1 MPELDIYEEDLTPEQ
16 RDIYDCIGSQ
26 AYEKLVQRY
35 GGLSIY
41 IAKADSVIRSARDEK
56 IRRDFNGYN
65 FKSRVRLP
73 LMKYNCRN
81 SLKRFICNTPNIYG
95 TVIITDNGTKYI
107 GGVFM
112 TSQQIFTIVFQLVLT
127 GGIGI
132 ITYFLKRTMDD
143 IDKCKSGLDKVRENY
158 VSKDEFDKCKTDIT
172 DVKQNYLTKED
183 FYREQ
188 LKTEQKLD
196 KIMDILM
203 EMKGEK

>member
-1 MPELDIYEEDLTPEQ
+1 
-16 RDIYDCIGSQ
+16 
-26 AYEKLVQRY
+26 
-35 GGLSIY
+35 
-41 IAKADSVIRSARDEK
+41 
-56 IRRDFNGYN
+56 
-65 FKSRVRLP
+65 
-73 LMKYNCRN
+73 
-81 SLKRFICNTPNIYG
+81 
-95 TVIITDNGTKYI
+95 
-107 GGVFM
+107 M

-172 DVKQNYLTKED
+172 DVKHNYLTKED

>member
-1 MPELDIYEEDLTPEQ
+1 
-16 RDIYDCIGSQ
+16 
-26 AYEKLVQRY
+26 
-35 GGLSIY
+35 
-41 IAKADSVIRSARDEK
+41 
-56 IRRDFNGYN
+56 
-65 FKSRVRLP
+65 
-73 LMKYNCRN
+73 
-81 SLKRFICNTPNIYG
+81 
-95 TVIITDNGTKYI
+95 
-107 GGVFM
+107 M

-158 VSKDEFDKCKTDIT
+158 
-172 DVKQNYLTKED
+172 

>member
-1 MPELDIYEEDLTPEQ
+1 
-16 RDIYDCIGSQ
+16 
-26 AYEKLVQRY
+26 
-35 GGLSIY
+35 
-41 IAKADSVIRSARDEK
+41 
-56 IRRDFNGYN
+56 
-65 FKSRVRLP
+65 
-73 LMKYNCRN
+73 
-81 SLKRFICNTPNIYG
+81 
-95 TVIITDNGTKYI
+95 
-107 GGVFM
+107 M

-196 KIMDILM
+196 KIMEKQMQLIRAGNFKENNGSVMRTINMLRYQYHKLKSVEYALPDIT
-203 EMKGEK
+203 KGEITDSVNYLYEAGYIHLRTVLSKEPSTLADSDFDDLEAKLTAKGISLLAGGINDPCIKL

>member
-1 MPELDIYEEDLTPEQ
+1 
-16 RDIYDCIGSQ
+16 
-26 AYEKLVQRY
+26 
-35 GGLSIY
+35 
-41 IAKADSVIRSARDEK
+41 
-56 IRRDFNGYN
+56 
-65 FKSRVRLP
+65 
-73 LMKYNCRN
+73 
-81 SLKRFICNTPNIYG
+81 
-95 TVIITDNGTKYI
+95 
-107 GGVFM
+107 M

-203 EMKGEK
+203 EMKGNSMDMEKQKQLIRAGNFKENNGSVMRTINMLRYQYHKLKSVEYALPDITKGEITDSVNYLYEAGYIHLRTVLSKEPSTLADSDFDELEAKLTAKGISLLAGGINDPCIKL

>member
-1 MPELDIYEEDLTPEQ
+1 M
-16 RDIYDCIGSQ
+16 
-26 AYEKLVQRY
+26 
-35 GGLSIY
+35 
-41 IAKADSVIRSARDEK
+41 
-56 IRRDFNGYN
+56 
-65 FKSRVRLP
+65 
-73 LMKYNCRN
+73 MKYNCRN

-158 VSKDEFDKCKTDIT
+158 VSKDEFDKCKTILPT
-172 DVKQNYLTKED
+172 SSRTILPKRI
-183 FYREQ
+183 F
-188 LKTEQKLD
+188 TENSLRLNRSWTRSW
-196 KIMDILM
+196 IS
-203 EMKGEK
+203 